1 MTQPIPVFFSINDAY
16 APFLSVAMTSIITNA
31 DDQQQYDLIVLYED
45 LNAENRERLGQLAT
59 DNVSIRFVTV
69 SDDLMKQLAGEHM
82 KLRGNMF
89 TLTIYYR
96 LFIAA
101 MFPQYDKAIY
111 LDADVVT
118 TTDLAE
124 LFQINLGDNLVGAVQ
139 DTFAADNPQS
149 IQYVTQHLELPISDY
164 FNSGMMLLNLKQMRA
179 EKFNETFTRLLTT
192 YHVEFIAP
200 DQDYLNELC
209 RDRVTHI
216 DRAWNVMP
224 TKHDRVTAPK
234 LLHYSLF
241 GKPWHYEDAQNGQ
254 YFWDYAPKSPY
265 FAEIKAI
272 QQAFTD
278 ADRAKDHEAEQGLLG
293 SLHTFSEKNSG
304 DVQQIRKELELI

>member
-16 APFLSVAMTSIITNA
+16 APFLSVAMISIIANA
-31 DDQQQYDLIVLYED
+31 DTHQQYDLIILYED
-45 LNAENRERLGQLAT
+45 LSAENRERLGQLAT
-59 DNVSIRFVTV
+59 PNVSIRFVTV
-69 SDDLMKQLAGEHM
+69 NDDLMKQLAGEHM
-82 KLRGNMF
+82 KLRGDTF

-111 LDADVVT
+111 LDADVVA

-124 LFQINLGDNLVGAVQ
+124 LFQLDLGDNLVGAVQ

-149 IQYVTQHLELPISDY
+149 IQYAKHHLDLPIADY
-164 FNSGMMLLNLKQMRA
+164 FNSGMMLMNLKQMRA
-179 EKFNETFTRLLTT
+179 EKFNETFTHLLTT

-209 RDRVTHI
+209 RGRVLHI

-224 TKHDRVTAPK
+224 TKQSRVTAPK

-272 QQAFTD
+272 QQSFTD
-278 ADRAKDHEAEQGLLG
+278 KDRAKDHAAEKGLLATLK
-293 SLHTFSEKNSG
+293 SFSEKNSG
-304 DVQQIRKELELI
+304 DVQQIRRELELS

>member
-1 MTQPIPVFFSINDAY
+1 MTQTIPVFFSINDAY
-16 APFLSVAMTSIITNA
+16 APFLSVALTSIVAHA
-31 DDQQQYDLIVLYED
+31 DPQKKYELIVLYED

-59 DNVSIRFVTV
+59 TNVSIQFVTV
-69 SDDLMKQLAGEHM
+69 NENLLKQLAGEHM
-82 KLRGNMF
+82 KLRGDMF

-111 LDADVVT
+111 LDADVVA

-124 LFQINLGDNLVGAVQ
+124 LFQTDLGTNLVGAVQ

-149 IQYVTQHLELPISDY
+149 VRYVEHHLQLPIADY
-164 FNSGMMLLNLKQMRA
+164 FNSGMMVLNLKQMRA
-179 EKFNETFTRLLTT
+179 ENFSETFTRLLTT

-209 RDRVTHI
+209 RNRVVHI

-224 TKHDRVTAPK
+224 TQQSRVVAPK
-234 LLHYSLF
+234 LLHFSLF
-241 GKPWHYEDAQNGQ
+241 GKPWHYADAQNGQ
-254 YFWDYAPKSPY
+254 YFWDYAAQSPY

-272 QQAFTD
+272 QRTFTASD
-278 ADRAKDHEAEQGLLG
+278 QAKDTAAEKGLLAT
-293 SLHTFSEKNSG
+293 LKTFSEK
-304 DVQQIRKELELI
+304 DRHDIQQFRREIARN

>member
-16 APFLSVAMTSIITNA
+16 APFLSVAMTSIIAHA
-31 DDQQQYDLIVLYED
+31 DPKQHYDLIVLYED

-59 DNVSIRFVTV
+59 TNVSIRFVTV
-69 SDDLMKQLAGEHM
+69 NEDLMKQLAGEHM
-82 KLRGNMF
+82 KLRGATF

-118 TTDLAE
+118 TTDLAD
-124 LFQINLGDNLVGAVQ
+124 LFNIDLGTNLVGAVQ

-149 IQYVTQHLELPISDY
+149 VQYVTQHLQLSITDY
-164 FNSGMMLLNLKQMRA
+164 FNSGMMVMNLKQMRA
-179 EKFNETFTRLLTT
+179 EKFNETFTHLLTT

-216 DRAWNVMP
+216 ERAWNVMP
-224 TKHDRVTAPK
+224 TKQSRVTAPK
-234 LLHYSLF
+234 LLHFSLF
-241 GKPWHYEDAQNGQ
+241 GKPWHYADAQNGQ
-254 YFWDYAPKSPY
+254 YFWEYAARSPY

-272 QQAFTD
+272 QRAFTD
-278 ADRAKDHEAEQGLLG
+278 EDRAKDRAAEKGLLAT
-293 SLHTFSEKNSG
+293 LKTFSEK
-304 DVQQIRKELELI
+304 DRDAIQQFRREIARS

>member
-16 APFLSVAMTSIITNA
+16 APFLSVAMTSIIAHA
-31 DDQQQYDLIVLYED
+31 DSQKKYELIVLYED

-59 DNVSIRFVTV
+59 DNVTIRFVTV
-69 SDDLMKQLAGEHM
+69 NEDLMKQLAGEHM
-82 KLRGNMF
+82 KLRGDTF

-111 LDADVVT
+111 LDADVVA

-124 LFQINLGDNLVGAVQ
+124 LFQTDLGTNLVGAVQ

-149 IQYVTQHLELPISDY
+149 IQYVEHHLQLPIADY
-164 FNSGMMLLNLKQMRA
+164 FNSGVMLLNLKQMRA
-179 EKFNETFTRLLTT
+179 EHFNETFIRLLTT

-209 RDRVTHI
+209 RDRVVHL

-224 TKHDRVTAPK
+224 TKQPRVAAPK
-234 LLHYSLF
+234 ILHFSLF
-241 GKPWHYEDAQNGQ
+241 GKPWHYADAQNGQ
-254 YFWDYAPKSPY
+254 YFWTYAAQSPY
-265 FAEIKAI
+265 LPEIEAI
-272 QQAFTD
+272 RDTFTV
-278 ADRAKDHEAEQGLLG
+278 ADRAQDQAAEQELLG
-293 SLHTFSEKNSG
+293 SLRAFSQKTND